1 MKKRIMKTTI
11 KTICLA
17 VGISVFCL
25 TESNAQDVRF
35 SQPFTNVLGL
45 NPAMMGP
52 NNDLRA
58 ALNHRSQ
65 WTTLNSGYKTYNLNF
80 LYPYFLK
87 GGNNKLDFGL
97 GVQNRTQGAFDF
109 LNANLS
115 VGYQLKLTGT
125 GHNLSAAIQGGYIQN
140 SLNTSDLVFDDQ
152 YATVGFDPNSVS
164 AENIANEC
172 PIEIT

>member
-1 MKKRIMKTTI
+1 MKTHNNTTARMI
-11 KTICLA
+11 H
-17 VGISVFCL
+17 ISVVIAL
-25 TESNAQDVRF
+25 MMIAGVVKAQDVRL

-52 NNDLRA
+52 NNDLKVS
-58 ALNHRSQ
+58 LNHRSQ
-65 WTTLNSGYKTYNLNF
+65 WTTLDGGFKTYNLNF

-87 GGNNKLDFGL
+87 NGQNKLDFGL

-115 VGYQLKLTGT
+115 VGYQLKLNDN

-140 SLNTSDLVFDDQ
+140 SLNTSDIVFDDQ
-152 YATVGFDPNSVS
+152 YVSGGFDPSNPS
-164 AENIANEC
+164 AEVRLYLAKSH
-172 PIEIT
+172 